1 MFVMKINI
9 KKRYGILIFLVL
21 IITVVIVLS
30 SPSPPPNPGHPASEI
45 GSGTFSGDVND
56 IWSFPGKVG
65 IGTASPTERLDVDGY
80 VKGRG
85 GLCIGND
92 CRSTWPSGGTGYW
105 AASGND
111 IYNTNTGNVGI
122 GTSNPQAKLD
132 VRGKIYANNPPAV
145 GYGSVVARGAVT
157 AVYGDTNHYGYFEG
171 RRSDNRRGFYLGY
184 GNGNDL
190 VTLWLDSAN
199 KLNIGGGKV
208 GIGTTNPTQKLDVNG
223 YVKGRSGLCIGNDCR
238 SSWPSGGGGDITA
251 VYAGNGLTGGGTSG
265 DVTLHVGAGTGIS
278 VGSNSVG
285 LKYPSKSCPSGKAI
299 RSFNLGSSSGPV
311 CVDVG
316 GDGLS
321 GSGTTNYIPKW
332 TGSKSLG
339 NSVIYQ
345 TGSDIK
351 ISGRLGTAGRSPSCP
366 NGWSLSLI
374 HI

>member
-65 IGTASPTERLDVDGY
+65 IGVTSPTKRLDVD
-80 VKGRG
+80 
-85 GLCIGND
+85 
-92 CRSTWPSGGTGYW
+92 
-105 AASGND
+105 
-111 IYNTNTGNVGI
+111 
-122 GTSNPQAKLD
+122 
-132 VRGKIYANNPPAV
+132 
-145 GYGSVVARGAVT
+145 
-157 AVYGDTNHYGYFEG
+157 
-171 RRSDNRRGFYLGY
+171 
-184 GNGNDL
+184 
-190 VTLWLDSAN
+190 
-199 KLNIGGGKV
+199 
-208 GIGTTNPTQKLDVNG
+208 G
-223 YVKGRSGLCIGNDCR
+223 YVKGRSGLCIGDDCR
-238 SSWPSGGGGDITA
+238 SSWPGGGGGDITA

-366 NGWSLSLI
+366 NGWSCGVHTYDIYADGAI
-374 HI
+374 HANKWIETNDKICIRGDCRTSWPEGISGINIRIVHASSWSECSGVSRVECPAGYKVVGGGFDGKEGGCSGKLDWAYSYPDTDHSWKAAQNDARTKAYAICIKTY

>member
-1 MFVMKINI
+1 
-9 KKRYGILIFLVL
+9 
-21 IITVVIVLS
+21 
-30 SPSPPPNPGHPASEI
+30 
-45 GSGTFSGDVND
+45 
-56 IWSFPGKVG
+56 
-65 IGTASPTERLDVDGY
+65 
-80 VKGRG
+80 
-85 GLCIGND
+85 
-92 CRSTWPSGGTGYW
+92 
-105 AASGND
+105 
-111 IYNTNTGNVGI
+111 
-122 GTSNPQAKLD
+122 
-132 VRGKIYANNPPAV
+132 
-145 GYGSVVARGAVT
+145 VVARGAVT

-199 KLNIGGGKV
+199 KLNIGGGNVGIGTTNPSQKLHVRNDDTNLVFNIDQTVSDKVAIEAFNDGNTIKRDILLNPWGGNV

-238 SSWPSGGGGDITA
+238 STWPSGGGDITA

-278 VGSNSVG
+278 VGANTVG
-285 LKYPSKSCPSGKAI
+285 LRYPSKSCPSGKAI
-299 RSFNLGSSSGPV
+299 RSFNLGSSAAPT

-316 GDGLS
+316 GGGLS

-332 TGSKSLG
+332 TASTTLG

-345 TGSDIK
+345 TGNDIR

-366 NGWSLSLI
+366 NGWSCGVHTFDIYADGAI
-374 HI
+374 HANKWIETNDAICIRGDCRTSWPGGGTINYGDCRYGNTVGDDFGGTGTSYCPNGYVQVGTYLWIYHGGGDRDYVRIKSYCCRLQ

>member
-1 MFVMKINI
+1 
-9 KKRYGILIFLVL
+9 
-21 IITVVIVLS
+21 
-30 SPSPPPNPGHPASEI
+30 GHPASEI

-65 IGTASPTERLDVDGY
+65 IGVTSPTKRLDVD
-80 VKGRG
+80 
-85 GLCIGND
+85 
-92 CRSTWPSGGTGYW
+92 
-105 AASGND
+105 
-111 IYNTNTGNVGI
+111 
-122 GTSNPQAKLD
+122 
-132 VRGKIYANNPPAV
+132 
-145 GYGSVVARGAVT
+145 
-157 AVYGDTNHYGYFEG
+157 
-171 RRSDNRRGFYLGY
+171 
-184 GNGNDL
+184 
-190 VTLWLDSAN
+190 
-199 KLNIGGGKV
+199 
-208 GIGTTNPTQKLDVNG
+208 G
-223 YVKGRSGLCIGNDCR
+223 YVKGRSGLCIGDDCR
-238 SSWPSGGGGDITA
+238 SSWPGGGGGDITA

-366 NGWSLSLI
+366 NGWSCGVHTYDIYADGAIHANKWIETNDKICIRGDCRTSWPGGGTLQCTVRTSTGNPEAICYCPSGYTRVGCSGAMSEWNADYIGTLSYGSNGCLSKGYRSVVAVCYCCKI
-374 HI
+374 Q